1 MTDSEVQ
8 WIKAARKGDQ
18 VAFRR
23 LVQAH
28 ARPLHRVC
36 ARLLGDAAAAEDAL
50 QEAFL
55 AAWRGLEKFDGRS
68 AFGSW
73 LHRIAVNAA
82 LMQLRQRR
90 PEVSLDAP
98 DEDEQAPAWPMLPDA
113 QEDPFEHVSG
123 EQFGQRL
130 GNALQ
135 ALSRSER
142 SAFVLRHFE
151 QYPLEEI
158 AESLGSNVNACKQSV
173 FRAVRKLRGALAPMR
188 DAS

>member
-1 MTDSEVQ
+1 MSDSEAH

-18 VAFRR
+18 AAFRR
-23 LVQAH
+23 LVEAH

-50 QEAFL
+50 QDAFL

-68 AFGSW
+68 AFASW

-98 DEDEQAPAWPMLPDA
+98 EYDDEAANWPMLPDA
-113 QEDPFEHVSG
+113 HEDPFEHASG
-123 EQFGQRL
+123 QQFGRRL
-130 GNALQ
+130 GHALDT
-135 ALSRSER
+135 LSASER